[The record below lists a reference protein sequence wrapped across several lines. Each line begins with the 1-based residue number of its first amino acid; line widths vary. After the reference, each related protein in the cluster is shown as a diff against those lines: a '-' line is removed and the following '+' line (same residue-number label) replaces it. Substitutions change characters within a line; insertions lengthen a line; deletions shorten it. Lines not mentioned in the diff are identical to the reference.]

1 MDLKSG
7 YPLWLVQ
14 SGLPYTYPKLDQDIK
29 TDVLI
34 LGGGISG
41 ALIAHYLIKNN
52 IDCRL
57 VDGRTIGLGSTC
69 ASTSLL
75 QYQIDTPLE
84 ELIDKV
90 GRREAIRAYKLC
102 AWSVEALEKTARTIG
117 FNNFE
122 RKKTL
127 FYASYKKD
135 AAFIKREYQLHKG
148 AGFSVEYWDEE
159 LIKNRFGF
167 YSPAALFSNHSAQT
181 DAYGFTNA
189 LLQYNIPK
197 GLKVYDRTRVI
208 GIRHS
213 KTRIN
218 LQTESGHRIIAKKI
232 VYATGYES
240 VKYIPKKVVKL
251 ESTFAL
257 ASEQFKEDKHWFN
270 NCLLWETKKP
280 YLYMRSTRDNRL
292 VVGGR
297 DEPFYNP
304 AKRDALLKRKS
315 RLLEKDFKN
324 IFPHLAFTA
333 EFTWAGTFGSTQD
346 GLPYIGYFP
355 GIQHALFA
363 LGFGGNGITFSLIA
377 ARIIADLIKGKVNRD
392 LNLYSFQRN
401 STH

>member
-14 SGLPYTYPKLDQDIK
+14 SGLPYTYPNLDQDIK

-84 ELIDKV
+84 ELIDRV

-135 AAFIKREYQLHKG
+135 AAFIKREYQLHKR

-257 ASEQFKEDKHWFN
+257 ASEQFKEDKHWFS

-280 YLYMRSTRDNRL
+280 YLYMRSTRDTRL

-377 ARIIADLIKGKVNRD
+377 ARIIADLIKGKANRD
-392 LNLYSFQRN
+392 LNVYSFQRN